1 MRQQTASVTIPRE
14 QDLAIAK
21 AGRRGRFNLTSIWV
35 MTVLLVFMLYFLI
48 PFFWLVVSATKSQA
62 DLFGTFGLWFAPNFN
77 LFTNLQQLFTYNNGT
92 FGRWLLNTLLYA
104 GVGSVLGTFFAAM
117 AGYALAK
124 YVFRGRNLVFSVILG
139 SILVPAT
146 TLALPLYL
154 MMSKVGLTN
163 TVWAVLLPS
172 MVNPF
177 GVFLASIY
185 AAASVPTELM
195 EAGRIDGAG
204 EFRIFTNI
212 SLRLLTPALVTIL
225 LFGFVGIWTNFFLPL
240 VMFSD
245 PSLFPITVGLQSWN
259 VTASNAGANTQT
271 IYNLIVA
278 GALVS
283 AIPLLIGCIL
293 LQRFWRGGL
302 GAGSVK
308 G

>member
-1 MRQQTASVTIPRE
+1 MSQQTASVPMPSAQELAIPR
-14 QDLAIAK
+14 QQ
-21 AGRRGRFNLTSIWV
+21 RPPRFNLSTIGV
-35 MTVLLVFMLYFLI
+35 MTFLLIFTIYFLI

-62 DLFGTFGLWFAPNFN
+62 DLFGTFGLWVAPNFN
-77 LFTNLQQLFTYNNGT
+77 LFSNLQQLFSYNNGIY
-92 FGRWLLNTLLYA
+92 GRWLLNTLLYA
-104 GVGSVLGTFFAAM
+104 GVGSVVGTFLSAM

-124 YVFRGRNLVFSVILG
+124 YVFRGRDLIFSVILG

-154 MMSKVGLTN
+154 MMSKVGMTN
-163 TVWAVLLPS
+163 TIWAVLLPS
-172 MVNPF
+172 LVNPF
-177 GVFLASIY
+177 GVYLARIY
-185 AAASVPTELM
+185 AASSVPDELM
-195 EAGRIDGAG
+195 EAARIDGAG
-204 EFRIFTNI
+204 EFRLFLAIT
-212 SLRLLTPALVTIL
+212 LRLLTPALVTIL

-240 VMFSD
+240 IMFSD

-271 IYNLIVA
+271 IYNLIVT

-283 AIPLLIGCIL
+283 SIPLLIGCII

>member
-1 MRQQTASVTIPRE
+1 MSQQTTSVSVPSAKELVIPRQQRLP
-14 QDLAIAK
+14 
-21 AGRRGRFNLTSIWV
+21 RFNLSSIGV
-35 MTVLLVFMLYFLI
+35 MTILLIFTLYFLI
-48 PFFWLVVSATKSQA
+48 PFFWLVISATKSQP

-77 LFTNLQQLFTYNNGT
+77 LFSNLQQLFSYNNSIY
-92 FGRWLLNTLLYA
+92 GRWLLNTLLYA
-104 GVGSVLGTFFAAM
+104 GVGSVIGTVLSAM

-124 YVFRGRNLVFSVILG
+124 YVFRGRNLIFSIILG
-139 SILVPAT
+139 AILVPAT

-163 TVWAVLLPS
+163 TIWAVLLPS
-172 MVNPF
+172 LVNPF
-177 GVFLASIY
+177 GVYLARIY
-185 AAASVPTELM
+185 AASSVPDELL
-195 EAGRIDGAG
+195 EAARIDGAN
-204 EFRIFTNI
+204 EFRTFTI
-212 SLRLLTPALVTIL
+212 ALYLMTPALVTVL

-245 PSLFPITVGLQSWN
+245 PNLFPITVGLQSWN
-259 VTASNAGANTQT
+259 VTGSNASAGGQT
-271 IYNLIVA
+271 IYNLIVT

-283 AIPLLIGCIL
+283 SIPLLIGCIL

>member
-1 MRQQTASVTIPRE
+1 MSQHTASVTVPRE
-14 QDLAIAK
+14 QELAIASQK
-21 AGRRGRFNLTSIWV
+21 RPRRFNPTSIWV

-77 LFTNLQQLFTYNNGT
+77 LFSNLQQLFTYNNGIYL
-92 FGRWLLNTLLYA
+92 RWLLNTLLYA
-104 GVGSVLGTFFAAM
+104 GVGSVVGTFFAAM

-124 YVFRGRNLVFSVILG
+124 YVFRGRNLIFSVILG
-139 SILVPAT
+139 SILVPVA

-163 TVWAVLLPS
+163 TVWAMLLPS

-185 AAASVPTELM
+185 AMAAVPTELM
-195 EAGRIDGAG
+195 EAARMDGAG
-204 EFRIFTNI
+204 EFRIFLNV

-225 LFGFVGIWTNFFLPL
+225 LFGIVGIWTNFLLPL

>member
-1 MRQQTASVTIPRE
+1 MSQHTASVPVARE
-14 QDLAIAK
+14 QDLAIAQ
-21 AGRRGRFNLTSIWV
+21 AQRPRRFNLTSMWV

-77 LFTNLQQLFTYNNGT
+77 LFTNLGQLFTYNDGI
-92 FGRWLLNTLLYA
+92 FVRWLLNTLLYA
-104 GVGSVLGTFFAAM
+104 GVGAVVGTFIAAM

-124 YVFRGRNLVFSVILG
+124 YVFRGRNLIFSVILG
-139 SILVPAT
+139 SILVPLA

-163 TVWAVLLPS
+163 TVWAMLLPS

-185 AAASVPTELM
+185 AMAAVPTELM
-195 EAGRIDGAG
+195 EAARIDGAG
-204 EFRIFTNI
+204 EFRIFVSV

-225 LFGFVGIWTNFFLPL
+225 LFGIVGIWTNFLLPL

-283 AIPLLIGCIL
+283 AIPLLIGCII

-302 GAGSVK
+302 SAGSVK

>member
-1 MRQQTASVTIPRE
+1 MSQHTASVAVPRE
-14 QDLAIAK
+14 RDLAVAE
-21 AGRRGRFNLTSIWV
+21 ASRPRRFSMTSIWV

-48 PFFWLVVSATKSQA
+48 PFWWLVVSATKSQA

-77 LFTNLQQLFTYNNGT
+77 LFTNLGDLVSYDNGI
-92 FGRWLLNTLLYA
+92 FVRWLLNTLLYA
-104 GVGSVLGTFFAAM
+104 VVGSVVGTFLAAM

-124 YVFRGRNLVFSVILG
+124 YVFRGRNLIFSVILG
-139 SILVPAT
+139 SILVPIT

-154 MMSKVGLTN
+154 MMSKVGMTN
-163 TVWAVLLPS
+163 TIWAMLLPS

-177 GVFLASIY
+177 GVFLACIY
-185 AAASVPTELM
+185 AAAAVPTELM
-195 EAGRIDGAG
+195 EAARMDGAG
-204 EFRIFTNI
+204 EFRIFLNI

-225 LFGFVGIWTNFFLPL
+225 LFGLVGIWTNYFLPL

-245 PSLFPITVGLQSWN
+245 PNLFPITVGLQSWN

-271 IYNLIVA
+271 IYNLIVV
-278 GALVS
+278 GSLVS

>member
-1 MRQQTASVTIPRE
+1 MSQQTATVPVPTTRE
-14 QDLAIAK
+14 LATS
-21 AGRRGRFNLTSIWV
+21 GQRRPSHFSLESLGA
-35 MTVLLVFMLYFLI
+35 MTFLFVFVIYFLV
-48 PFFWLVVSATKSQA
+48 PFFWLIVSSTKSA
-62 DLFGTFGLWFAPNFN
+62 GDLFGTFGLWFAPNFN
-77 LFTNLQQLFTYNNGT
+77 LFTNLQQLFTYNNGIYV
-92 FGRWLLNTLLYA
+92 RWLLNTLLYA
-104 GVGSVLGTFFAAM
+104 GVGSVLGTFIAAM

-124 YVFRGRNLVFSVILG
+124 YVFRGRNLIFSVILG
-139 SILVPAT
+139 SILVPLA

-185 AAASVPTELM
+185 AMASVPTELM
-195 EAGRIDGAG
+195 EAARMDGAG
-204 EFRIFTNI
+204 EFRIFLNI

-225 LFGFVGIWTNFFLPL
+225 LFGFVGIWTNFLLPL

-271 IYNLIVA
+271 IYNLIVT
-278 GALVS
+278 GALIS
-283 AIPLLIGCIL
+283 SIPLLFGCIL

-302 GAGSVK
+302 GSGAVK

>member
-1 MRQQTASVTIPRE
+1 MRQQTASVPMPTARE
-14 QDLAIAK
+14 LAITRQA
-21 AGRRGRFNLTSIWV
+21 RPPRFHFSTMGA
-35 MTVLLVFMLYFLI
+35 MTFLLIFMLYFLI
-48 PFFWLVVSATKSQA
+48 PFFWLLVSATKSQA
-62 DLFGTFGLWFAPNFN
+62 DLFGTFGLWLAPNFN
-77 LFTNLQQLFTYNNGT
+77 LFTNLQQLFTYNNGI

-104 GVGSVLGTFFAAM
+104 GVGCVVGTFLSAM

-124 YVFRGRNLVFSVILG
+124 YVFRGRNLIFSIILG
-139 SILVPAT
+139 AILVPAT

-163 TVWAVLLPS
+163 T
-172 MVNPF
+172 
-177 GVFLASIY
+177 IC
-185 AAASVPTELM
+185 AASSVPDELL

-204 EFRIFTNI
+204 EFRIFTTI
-212 SLRLLTPALVTIL
+212 TLRLLTPALVTIL

-240 VMFSD
+240 IMFSD
-245 PSLFPITVGLQSWN
+245 PGLFPITVGLQSWN

-271 IYNLIVA
+271 IYNLIVT

-283 AIPLLIGCIL
+283 SIPLLIGCII

>member
-1 MRQQTASVTIPRE
+1 MSQQTASVPMPTAQE
-14 QDLAIAK
+14 LAIA
-21 AGRRGRFNLTSIWV
+21 RQQRPRRFNLSTIGV
-35 MTVLLVFMLYFLI
+35 MTFLLIFTLYFLI
-48 PFFWLVVSATKSQA
+48 PFFWLVVSATTSQA

-77 LFTNLQQLFTYNNGT
+77 LFTNLQEVFTYNNGI

-104 GVGSVLGTFFAAM
+104 GVGSVVGTFLAAM

-124 YVFRGRNLVFSVILG
+124 YVFRGRNLIFSIILG

-163 TVWAVLLPS
+163 TIWAVLLPS
-172 MVNPF
+172 LVNPF
-177 GVFLASIY
+177 GVYLASIY
-185 AAASVPTELM
+185 ATASVPTELM
-195 EAGRIDGAG
+195 EAARVDGAG
-204 EFRIFTNI
+204 EFRIFLNI

-240 VMFSD
+240 IMFSD
-245 PSLFPITVGLQSWN
+245 PGLFPITVGLQSWN

-271 IYNLIVA
+271 IYNLIVT

-283 AIPLLIGCIL
+283 SIPLLIGCII

>member
-1 MRQQTASVTIPRE
+1 MSQHTASVPVARE
-14 QDLAIAK
+14 QDLAIAQ
-21 AGRRGRFNLTSIWV
+21 AERPRRFNMTSIWV

-77 LFTNLQQLFTYNNGT
+77 LFSNLEQLFTYNDGI
-92 FGRWLLNTLLYA
+92 FVRWLLNTLLYA
-104 GVGSVLGTFFAAM
+104 VVGAVVGTFIAAM

-124 YVFRGRNLVFSVILG
+124 YVFRGRNLIFSVILG
-139 SILVPAT
+139 SILVPLA

-163 TVWAVLLPS
+163 TVWAMLLPS

-185 AAASVPTELM
+185 AMAAVPTELM
-195 EAGRIDGAG
+195 EAARIDGAG
-204 EFRIFTNI
+204 EFRIFLSV
-212 SLRLLTPALVTIL
+212 SLRLLTPALVTVL
-225 LFGFVGIWTNFFLPL
+225 LFGIVGIWTNFLLPL

-245 PSLFPITVGLQSWN
+245 PTLFPITVGLQSWN

-283 AIPLLIGCIL
+283 AIPLLIGCII

-302 GAGSVK
+302 SAGSVK

>member
-1 MRQQTASVTIPRE
+1 MSQQTASVPMPIAQELATTRQERPR
-14 QDLAIAK
+14 
-21 AGRRGRFNLTSIWV
+21 GFNLSTIGS
-35 MTVLLVFMLYFLI
+35 MTFLLIFTLYFLI
-48 PFFWLVVSATKSQA
+48 PFAWLVIASTKSQS

-77 LFTNLQQLFTYNNGT
+77 LFTNLSQLFSYNNGI

-104 GVGSVLGTFFAAM
+104 GVGSVVGTFLAAM

-124 YVFRGRNLVFSVILG
+124 YHFRGRNLIFSVILG

-154 MMSKVGLTN
+154 MMSAVGFTN
-163 TVWAVLLPS
+163 TIWAVLLPS
-172 MVNPF
+172 LVNPF
-177 GVFLASIY
+177 GVYLARIY
-185 AAASVPTELM
+185 ATASVPDELM

-204 EFRIFTNI
+204 EFRIFTTI
-212 SLRLLTPALVTIL
+212 TLRLLAPALVTVL

-245 PSLFPITVGLQSWN
+245 PNLFPITVGLQSWN

-271 IYNLIVA
+271 IYNLIVT

-283 AIPLLIGCIL
+283 SIPLLIGCII

>member
-1 MRQQTASVTIPRE
+1 MSQQAASVPMPTAQELAIPRQQRPP
-14 QDLAIAK
+14 
-21 AGRRGRFNLTSIWV
+21 RFNLQSIGS
-35 MTVLLVFMLYFLI
+35 MTFLFIFVLYFLI
-48 PFFWLVVSATKSQA
+48 PFFWLMVSSTKSQA

-77 LFTNLQQLFTYNNGT
+77 LFSNLKQLFTYNNGIYV
-92 FGRWLLNTLLYA
+92 RWLLNTLLYA
-104 GVGSVLGTFFAAM
+104 GVGSVVGTFLSAM

-124 YVFRGRNLVFSVILG
+124 YVFRGRNLIFSVILG

-154 MMSKVGLTN
+154 MMSKLGLTN
-163 TVWAVLLPS
+163 TIWPVLLPS
-172 MVNPF
+172 LVNPF
-177 GVFLASIY
+177 GVYLARIY
-185 AAASVPTELM
+185 AASSIPHELL

-204 EFRIFTNI
+204 EFRIFATV

-240 VMFSD
+240 IMFSD
-245 PSLFPITVGLQSWN
+245 ASLFPITVGLQSWN

-271 IYNLIVA
+271 IYNLIVT
-278 GALVS
+278 GALIS
-283 AIPLLIGCIL
+283 AIPLLIGCII

>member
-1 MRQQTASVTIPRE
+1 MSQQATSVPMPTAQELAIPRQQRPR
-14 QDLAIAK
+14 
-21 AGRRGRFNLTSIWV
+21 RFNLESIGP
-35 MTVLLVFMLYFLI
+35 MTFLFIFVLYFLI

-77 LFTNLQQLFTYNNGT
+77 FLTNLQQLFTYNNGI

-104 GVGSVLGTFFAAM
+104 GVGSVVGTFLSAM

-124 YVFRGRNLVFSVILG
+124 YVFRGRNLIFSIILG

-154 MMSKVGLTN
+154 MMSAVGLTN
-163 TVWAVLLPS
+163 TIWAVLLPS
-172 MVNPF
+172 LVNPF
-177 GVFLASIY
+177 GVYLARIY
-185 AAASVPTELM
+185 AASSVPDELL
-195 EAGRIDGAG
+195 EAARIDGAG
-204 EFRIFTNI
+204 EFRVFATI

-240 VMFSD
+240 IMFSD
-245 PSLFPITVGLQSWN
+245 PNLFPITVGLQSWN
-259 VTASNAGANTQT
+259 VTGSNASSGGQT
-271 IYNLIVA
+271 IYNLIVT

-283 AIPLLIGCIL
+283 SIPLLIGCIL